1 MYNLTQSQNRY
12 KKELL
17 KEWPKLSQFSKALLF
32 LSLQMVQK
40 RYKGATFLAF
50 FLFLPRKEPPQLKS
64 NPLTEGCITHCTP
77 NKAKI
82 SCHKMELSDN
92 EEEYDVKILSIQLV
106 WLKITWHTFFSL
118 HACGSS
124 ISCFLLVLISP
135 TCYCQQLIF
144 WSIQVADVKKN
155 IELVHGTDVYPAAQ
169 QMLIHQGKVLKDAT
183 TLDENQVAES
193 SFVVIML
200 SKVRLPVCW
209 SAFLIYFASRLE
221 MK

>member
-1 MYNLTQSQNRY
+1 M
-12 KKELL
+12 
-17 KEWPKLSQFSKALLF
+17 
-32 LSLQMVQK
+32 
-40 RYKGATFLAF
+40 
-50 FLFLPRKEPPQLKS
+50 
-64 NPLTEGCITHCTP
+64 
-77 NKAKI
+77 
-82 SCHKMELSDN
+82 
-92 EEEYDVKILSIQLV
+92 
-106 WLKITWHTFFSL
+106 
-118 HACGSS
+118 
-124 ISCFLLVLISP
+124 
-135 TCYCQQLIF
+135 
-144 WSIQVADVKKN
+144 KKN